1 MAFIKALSTAFMIL
15 SIPMLA
21 NGPMLFSQN
30 KQKPEFDVKDKKGH
44 KKNPLLDKSFKELKE
59 LKDKAVQTKDLAT
72 AVKYLDAMRGVCTDP
87 ELLKDILLEMA
98 DIYFELQEWTKAE
111 RAYNEF
117 VLLYP
122 GAMRCDYA
130 HYRAIVCATNL
141 TLTPDRDQTKTEETV
156 KLAEEFITNHPKSSY
171 LEKVI
176 QLTAQCREKLLESD
190 VLIFNFYMNS
200 KNFKAAQ
207 KRLDLIC
214 KERIAQLPTCQP
226 LTLELSIQLAQAQ
239 NNTESVL
246 RAQLE
251 LGQKFPDHE
260 TTKRLV
266 NDLPNIKMQLASL
279 EQSKAL
285 LVELP
290 QEQTTIAQTATQKVT
305 T

>member
-1 MAFIKALSTAFMIL
+1 
-15 SIPMLA
+15 MLA

-30 KQKPEFDVKDKKGH
+30 KQKPEFDLKEKKGH
-44 KKNPLLDKSFKELKE
+44 KKNPLSDKPFEELKA
-59 LKDKAVQTKDLAT
+59 LKDKAVKAKDLAAT
-72 AVKYLDAMRGVCTDP
+72 VKYLDAMRGACTDP
-87 ELLKDILLEMA
+87 EMLKDILLEMA
-98 DIYFELQEWTKAE
+98 NIYFELQEWTKAE

-122 GAMRCDYA
+122 GAAHCDYA
-130 HYRAIVCATNL
+130 HYRAIICGINL
-141 TLTPDRDQTKTEETV
+141 TLTPDRDQTKTQETL
-156 KLAEEFITNHPKSSY
+156 KLAEEFITTHPKSSY
-171 LEKVI
+171 LEQVI
-176 QLTAQCREKLLESD
+176 QLATQCREKLLESD
-190 VLIFNFYMNS
+190 VSIFNFYMNG

-207 KRLDLIC
+207 KRLDLIS
-214 KERIAQLPTCQP
+214 KEHILQLPTCQP

-251 LGQKFPDHE
+251 LGQKFPEHE
-260 TTKRLV
+260 ITKRLV
-266 NDLPNIKMQLASL
+266 TDLPNVKMQLASL

-290 QEQTTIAQTATQKVT
+290 REQTTIAQTATQKVT